1 MRFVGMDVHQ
11 DFCEVAIAEKG
22 EVSAA
27 GRVKTSR
34 VDLEL
39 FAQSLG
45 PDDQVA
51 LESTANALAIARILK
66 PHVARVV
73 VANTKRLRQI
83 SQAKAKTDQ
92 IDARTLARL
101 LASGFLDEVWM
112 PDEPTRAL
120 RRWVSRRAQLV
131 RQRTRAKNE
140 IHAVL
145 VRTLTEPPKASD
157 LFGKAGRRWLA
168 QVELPLDERLTIDG
182 CLRQIA
188 FLDGEL
194 ATIEKTLTEQALA
207 SPDML
212 RLMTV
217 PGVEVIT
224 AATFMALV
232 GDITR
237 FPSPRHLVGYLGL
250 DPRVRQSGSQPARHG
265 RISKEGA
272 SAGRHVLCEAAWTA
286 TRSPGPLRAFAH
298 RVQARRGKNVAMVA
312 VARKL
317 AVIFWHL
324 LTKHENYA
332 FARPSLTAQKLRRL
346 ELRVGAQPQPGRAG
360 AARAYRNKNLRDQ
373 ERELSA
379 QAERAYQRIVADW
392 QQTRPTC
399 TPSRPEAP
407 TRT

>member
-1 MRFVGMDVHQ
+1 MVGRPLFVRWAESPSILVAAPATWPGCAESTNPLLSSPASLSAVNDRKEHAVRFVGMDVHQ
-11 DFCEVAIAEKG
+11 DFCEVAIAEHG
-22 EVSAA
+22 EVRAA

-34 VDLEL
+34 AELEL

-51 LESTANALAIARILK
+51 LESTANALAIGRILK

-73 VANTKRLRQI
+73 VANTKKLRQI

-101 LASGFLDEVWM
+101 LASGFLNEVWM

-131 RQRTRAKNE
+131 RQRTRAKNA

-145 VRTLTEPPKASD
+145 VRTLTEPPAASD

-168 QVELPLDERLTIDG
+168 DVELPLDERLTIDG

-194 ATIEKTLTEQALA
+194 AAIEKTLTEQALS

-217 PGVEVIT
+217 PGVEVVT

-250 DPRVRQSGSQPARHG
+250 NPRVRQSGNAPARHG
-265 RISKEGA
+265 HTPKKAPRPVA
-272 SAGRHVLCEAAWTA
+272 TCSAKRPGR
-286 TRSPGPLRAFAH
+286 RP
-298 RVQARRGKNVAMVA
+298 
-312 VARKL
+312 
-317 AVIFWHL
+317 
-324 LTKHENYA
+324 
-332 FARPSLTAQKLRRL
+332 ARPGRCGLSPTASRP
-346 ELRVGAQPQPGRAG
+346 A
-360 AARAYRNKNLRDQ
+360 AARTSPWSPSPAS
-373 ERELSA
+373 SA
-379 QAERAYQRIVADW
+379 
-392 QQTRPTC
+392 
-399 TPSRPEAP
+399 
-407 TRT
+407 